1 MSNEL
6 YLNDTNLKDPVQD
19 LNDPLADPTQ
29 VQEQTPPGFFSTL
42 RNPMELIFEESLPAS
57 LYQYVTGNTKKSK
70 LKKH

>member
-29 VQEQTPPGFFSTL
+29 ST
-42 RNPMELIFEESLPAS
+42 R
-57 LYQYVTGNTKKSK
+57 TNTTWILLNST
-70 LKKH
+70 